1 MNEYTIV
8 LTSCGRFDLLKETL
22 YSLFNSLDKPPAR
35 TIVIEDTGNPEVE
48 NVVANMKYPIEVL
61 LNNPQ
66 IGQMKAI
73 DKAYSLV
80 HTPYIFH
87 CEDDWK
93 FLRSGFIA
101 ESIAVLEACSDA
113 SMVCL
118 RPRHELN
125 PLIRDVPEIEI
136 SGIRCFA
143 QDPSRHPE
151 YFSHSFNP
159 GLRRLCDYKNIGP
172 YAPKGREEDIS
183 YLFKKAGFRIYNLAV
198 PAVKHIG
205 NDRHVDDPT
214 QPKRARTFFP
224 KLRRSILKRVKR
236 IRRKFEAL

>member
-22 YSLFNSLDKPPAR
+22 NSLFNSLDIPPAR
-35 TIVIEDTGNPEVE
+35 TIVIEDSGNPDVE
-48 NVVANMKYPIEVL
+48 HVVSGLKYPVEIV

-73 DKAYSLV
+73 DKAYALV
-80 HTPYIFH
+80 NTPYIFH

-93 FLRSGFIA
+93 FLRGGFIK
-101 ESIAVLEACSDA
+101 ESITILESCPDA

-118 RPRHELN
+118 RPRYELN
-125 PLIRDVPEIEI
+125 PLIRNVPQLEI

-143 QDPSRHPE
+143 QDPTRHPE

-159 GLRRLCDYKNIGP
+159 GLRRLRDYQQLGP

-183 YLFKKAGFRIYNLAV
+183 YHFKKAGFKIYNLENHAV
-198 PAVKHIG
+198 IHIG

-214 QPKRARTFFP
+214 QPKRARTFLP
-224 KLRRSILKRVKR
+224 KLKRSIMKR
-236 IRRKFEAL
+236 IKRIKRAINGS